1 MLRDQGWTYEKGL
14 GIEEQGGRHPIPIR
28 MKNDKLGIGM
38 KRQKLER
45 EESKVT
51 VTSKSYFSEYR
62 TITLLPIL
70 KSVIYISLQE
80 FRKEAE
86 CERSKKAI

>member
-38 KRQKLER
+38 KRQKPER
-45 EESKVT
+45 EESKVNMNLKT
-51 VTSKSYFSEYR
+51 ILLKLAHCLSK
-62 TITLLPIL
+62 
-70 KSVIYISLQE
+70 
-80 FRKEAE
+80 
-86 CERSKKAI
+86 

>member
-14 GIEEQGGRHPIPIR
+14 GIEEQGVRHPISIR

-51 VTSKSYFSEYR
+51 VTSKSYFSESHYY
-62 TITLLPIL
+62 
-70 KSVIYISLQE
+70 SFAY
-80 FRKEAE
+80 
-86 CERSKKAI
+86 SKKCDLHLFTRIP